1 MSPVR
6 SVRWQSCFSWTS
18 DENSWEMSPRRA
30 TPAMCSDDDVTNSQ
44 SPPVDH
50 EGYACTLVSPA
61 EQSRNARWGNDDVVA
76 ERCG

>member
-6 SVRWQSCFSWTS
+6 SVPWQSRFSWTS

-44 SPPVDH
+44 SPPLGH
-50 EGYACTLVSPA
+50 EGWMVGGQENGFPLDFSSLANY
-61 EQSRNARWGNDDVVA
+61 GY
-76 ERCG
+76 

>member
-6 SVRWQSCFSWTS
+6 SVRWQSCFSWTR

-30 TPAMCSDDDVTNSQ
+30 TAAMCSDDDVTNSQ

-50 EGYACTLVSPA
+50 EGCMVGGQENGFPLGFSSLA
-61 EQSRNARWGNDDVVA
+61 NHG
-76 ERCG
+76 

>member
-6 SVRWQSCFSWTS
+6 SVPWQSCFSWTS
-18 DENSWEMSPRRA
+18 DENFWEMSPRQA

-50 EGYACTLVSPA
+50 EGWMVGGQENDFSLGFGSL
-61 EQSRNARWGNDDVVA
+61 GNH
-76 ERCG
+76 G